1 MKKSERHFMIQ
12 DINCI
17 SIVEIVSKTK
27 DIFDWLDNYID
38 NLRYDWFESS
48 DESFSILY
56 KDGTQDYID
65 ENYDGHKIK
74 KQNIQSM
81 IYNNP
86 CTSMVY
92 GTFEINE
99 YGVVTTSVIEKIS
112 NVNIKEIPPTSLWKL
127 RRNG

>member
-112 NVNIKEIPPTSLWKL
+112 NVNIKEIPPTSL
-127 RRNG
+127 

>member
-27 DIFDWLDNYID
+27 DIFDWLDNYIE
-38 NLRYDWFESS
+38 NLRYEWFESS

-99 YGVVTTSVIEKIS
+99 YGVVTTSIIEKIS
-112 NVNIKEIPPTSLWKL
+112 DVNIKEIPLMSL
-127 RRNG
+127 

>member
-12 DINCI
+12 NINCI

-27 DIFDWLDNYID
+27 DIFDWLDNYIE
-38 NLRYDWFESS
+38 NLRYEWFESS

-99 YGVVTTSVIEKIS
+99 YGVVTTSIIEKIS
-112 NVNIKEIPPTSLWKL
+112 DVNIKEIPLMSL
-127 RRNG
+127 

>member
-27 DIFDWLDNYID
+27 DIFDWLDDYIE
-38 NLRYDWFESS
+38 NIRYEWFESS

-86 CTSMVY
+86 CTSIVY

-112 NVNIKEIPPTSLWKL
+112 NVNIKEIPLMSL
-127 RRNG
+127 

>member
-1 MKKSERHFMIQ
+1 MIQ

-17 SIVEIVSKTK
+17 SIVEIFSRSK
-27 DIFDWLDNYID
+27 DIFDWLDDYIE
-38 NLRYDWFESS
+38 NLRYEWFESS

-81 IYNNP
+81 VYNNP
-86 CTSMVY
+86 CTSIVY
-92 GTFEINE
+92 GAFEINE

-112 NVNIKEIPPTSLWKL
+112 NVNIKKIPLKSL
-127 RRNG
+127 

>member
-27 DIFDWLDNYID
+27 DIFDWLDDYIE
-38 NLRYDWFESS
+38 NLRYEWFESS

-86 CTSMVY
+86 CTSIVY

-112 NVNIKEIPPTSLWKL
+112 NVNIKEIPLMSL
-127 RRNG
+127 

>member
-27 DIFDWLDNYID
+27 DIFDWLDDYIE
-38 NLRYDWFESS
+38 NLRYEWFESS

-86 CTSMVY
+86 YTSIVY

-112 NVNIKEIPPTSLWKL
+112 NVNIKEIPLTSL
-127 RRNG
+127 

>member
-38 NLRYDWFESS
+38 NLCYDWFDPS

-74 KQNIQSM
+74 RQNIQSM
-81 IYNNP
+81 VYDNP

-112 NVNIKEIPPTSLWKL
+112 NVNIKEIPLMS
-127 RRNG
+127 R

>member
-17 SIVEIVSKTK
+17 SIVEIFSRSK
-27 DIFDWLDNYID
+27 DIFDWLDDYIE
-38 NLRYDWFESS
+38 NIRYEWFESS

-74 KQNIQSM
+74 RQNIQSM

-86 CTSMVY
+86 CTSIVY

-112 NVNIKEIPPTSLWKL
+112 NVNIKEIPLTSL
-127 RRNG
+127 

>member
-65 ENYDGHKIK
+65 ENQEGHKIK

-99 YGVVTTSVIEKIS
+99 YGVVTTSVIEKIN
-112 NVNIKEIPPTSLWKL
+112 NVNIKEIPPMSL
-127 RRNG
+127 

>member
-17 SIVEIVSKTK
+17 SIVEIVSRSK
-27 DIFDWLDNYID
+27 DIFDWLDDYIE
-38 NLRYDWFESS
+38 NLRYEWFESS

-74 KQNIQSM
+74 RQNIQSM

-86 CTSMVY
+86 CTSIVY

-99 YGVVTTSVIEKIS
+99 YGVITTSNIEKIS
-112 NVNIKEIPPTSLWKL
+112 NVNINEIPLKSL
-127 RRNG
+127 

>member
-17 SIVEIVSKTK
+17 SIVEIVNKTK
-27 DIFDWLDNYID
+27 DIFNWLDDYIE
-38 NLRYDWFESS
+38 NLHYEWFESS

-112 NVNIKEIPPTSLWKL
+112 NVNIKEIPLMSL
-127 RRNG
+127 

>member
-17 SIVEIVSKTK
+17 SIVEIFSRSK
-27 DIFDWLDNYID
+27 DIFDWLDDYIE
-38 NLRYDWFESS
+38 NLHYEWFESS

-92 GTFEINE
+92 GAFEINE

-112 NVNIKEIPPTSLWKL
+112 DVNIKEIPPMSL
-127 RRNG
+127 